1 MHPNKQ
7 PSLNI
12 LLVGYGKM
20 GQMIHQNESIAGK
33 VTQIYDPHIPEHQ
46 IPLSERDLSEINVAI
61 EFTHPDSAFENLS
74 FLLSKNIPTVTG
86 TTGWLHRLPELAQKY
101 SPENHSLIY
110 GSNFSIGMNIFFS
123 IVETATKLLSQHQYD
138 IYGLEAHHRQKVDAP
153 SGTAKTLTDIILS
166 ASVGTAFMPSE
177 HSKNTTLQKTPILFS
192 SIRAGSIVG
201 LHEIGF
207 DSEYDEIKLIHNAK
221 NRLGFA
227 QGALVAATFA
237 VHQTGL
243 IDFREIICKG

>member
-1 MHPNKQ
+1 MQ
-7 PSLNI
+7 PPLNI

-20 GQMIHQNESIAGK
+20 GHMIHENEIIAGT
-33 VTQIYDPHIPEHQ
+33 VTQIYDPHIPQHQ
-46 IPLSERDLSEINVAI
+46 TPLQNRDLSKINVAI
-61 EFTHPDSAFENLS
+61 EFTHPDSVFGNLD
-74 FLLSKNIPTVTG
+74 FLLSHNIPTVTG
-86 TTGWLHRLPELAQKY
+86 TTGWLHRLDELKQKY
-101 SPENHSLIY
+101 PPENHTLIY

-138 IYGLEAHHRQKVDAP
+138 IYGLEAHHRQKADAP
-153 SGTAKTLTDIILS
+153 SGTAKTLTDIIN
-166 ASVGTAFMPSE
+166 
-177 HSKNTTLQKTPILFS
+177 KNTSLQKTPLLFS

-227 QGALVAATFA
+227 QGALVAASIA
-237 VHQTGL
+237 VQQTGYF
-243 IDFREIICKG
+243 DFRDII